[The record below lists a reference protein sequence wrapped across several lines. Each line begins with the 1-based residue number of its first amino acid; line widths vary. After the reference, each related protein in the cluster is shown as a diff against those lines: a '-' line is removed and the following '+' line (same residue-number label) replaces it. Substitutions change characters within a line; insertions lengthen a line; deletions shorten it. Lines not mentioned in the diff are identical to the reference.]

1 MDIKNYLGLIAKIRF
16 FFLKGIYT
24 VGFINNKITETK
36 EEGRVLRILRYVA
49 KSPFVSFLNS
59 RNFDYALN
67 IAAAVTVFGATGIFG
82 FSVSAYSMGLI
93 PSAIIVG
100 SVVASVAM
108 NGNELYKHK
117 KMLKIHSVLTGMLN
131 KVEKNNELIS
141 TLSEDQKAILKNV
154 LPDGIKSLNKPDVP
168 KPRKPLTALGVSTFR
183 GVFSGST
190 LVAIAGSMVAMN
202 PWAIGMTTAGWISS
216 MIGITDKEKRLYNVR
231 MDFKDKADGAKQQLG
246 CYTITS
252 AISEYKRISAES
264 AVLKAIKQGHSIE
277 ECKDIYNQVFEKTIP
292 QIRRETRFD
301 AIKARANCSVIML
314 KKGFSSVETAKL
326 YEVPEINNHA
336 VVKNEKTSYEP
347 PSISHSIKH
356 DKEKKYPKGFEGNVV
371 KGSYTEKLKEN
382 PKKPDS
388 IGHGI

>member
-1 MDIKNYLGLIAKIRF
+1 MLQ
-16 FFLKGIYT
+16 
-24 VGFINNKITETK
+24 
-36 EEGRVLRILRYVA
+36 

-154 LPDGIKSLNKPDVP
+154 LPDGIKSLNEPDVP

-216 MIGITDKEKRLYNVR
+216 MIGITDKEKRLYNMR

-277 ECKDIYNQVFEKTIP
+277 ECKDIYNQVFEKTITLP
-292 QIRRETRFD
+292 IRRETRFD

-336 VVKNEKTSYEP
+336 VVKNEKRLLMSLLLFHTV
-347 PSISHSIKH
+347 IKH
-356 DKEKKYPKGFEGNVV
+356 YKMKYSKDFEENVG
-371 KGSYTEKLKEN
+371 KDRYTEETERK
-382 PKKPDS
+382 S
-388 IGHGI
+388 